1 MIREYEFRQLP
12 GRGGVG
18 GGRSVRYGA
27 VYCDVTRAVPTAL
40 FSHSEPIF
48 VDVRTGRKVL
58 APRVSSADGASTER
72 IPTGAVNTNLSLL
85 LPSFFFS
92 YRAYGHRALESA
104 GANE

>member
-1 MIREYEFRQLP
+1 MNFASCQEEA
-12 GRGGVG
+12 GW

-58 APRVSSADGASTER
+58 APRVSSADCASTER

-85 LPSFFFS
+85 LPSFFFFFIS
-92 YRAYGHRALESA
+92 RLRTPSA
-104 GANE
+104 RVSWRK